1 MNPNTILGA
10 LTDTDFM
17 LVGMGGGKRALQSIP
32 VPPQMSDWSTLFTQA
47 VQAGLTSVWVMP
59 GSRFSREASR
69 SSLEQIDSV
78 WEVVATYS
86 QLDLA
91 RPLCASVW
99 RKLRAVRQGAVLSL
113 TFPEYGGWEWQV
125 PDATALLAT
134 VTYLEHAL
142 GIPVNCSPEQLALDL
157 LKSLTVET
165 DASQVSLTRPPTVDL
180 RSLPTSNGQ
189 TLPILESARPV
200 VWTRPLMIAEW
211 RLKYLHKYER
221 NTLDLES
228 STEVQL
234 GAGDPLYSA
243 NGRAYDGKMP
253 GIWRVKAET
262 AGSIFDGKRLPSCI
276 HGEWMSTPEVKCCTD
291 IAYQVHV
298 TEGYYWPESH
308 RTLERWATTL
318 QKALQR
324 FKLVN
329 TTYRHA
335 PARSNASHTI
345 QAIAQLGIEKL
356 ADFAPLAGK
365 QEKTPGGLYR
375 PDWWAQIVGQ
385 SRASVFAHLV
395 TLVGR
400 GSMPVL
406 VDRHT
411 LWFVSNDPNPL
422 TAVPGLAPEK
432 PGGYKAAYEA
442 PLTLSSE
449 IKEAFRT
456 SNNATQLAL
465 MLDALAKEKV
475 A

>member
-1 MNPNTILGA
+1 MNPNTILGV
-10 LTDTDFM
+10 LTDTHFI
-17 LVGMGGGKRALQSIP
+17 LIGTSGGKRAPQSIP
-32 VPPQMSDWSTLFTQA
+32 LPPQVSDRSTLFRHA
-47 VQAGLTSVWVMP
+47 VQAGLTSLWVMP
-59 GSRFSREASR
+59 GTRFSREVSR
-69 SSLEQIDSV
+69 FFIEQTDNV
-78 WEVVATYS
+78 WEVVATPG
-86 QLDLA
+86 QLDPA
-91 RPLCASVW
+91 CPLCASVW
-99 RKLRAVRQGAVLSL
+99 RKLPSGRQGPILSL
-113 TFPEYGGWEWQV
+113 TFPEYGGWGWQL
-125 PDATALLAT
+125 PDAMTLFAT

-142 GIPVNCSPEQLALDL
+142 GVPVSCSPEQLALDV
-157 LKSLTVET
+157 LKDLTVTT
-165 DASQVSLTRPPTVDL
+165 DASWVRPPTVDL
-180 RSLPTSNGQ
+180 RTLPTGDGQ
-189 TLPILESARPV
+189 IVPIQESARPV
-200 VWTRPLMIAEW
+200 VWMRPLTIAEW
-211 RLKYLHKYER
+211 RMKYLHKYEH
-221 NTLDLES
+221 NTLDLEACK
-228 STEVQL
+228 EVLL

-243 NGRAYDGKMP
+243 NGRAYDGKLP

-276 HGEWMSTPEVKCCTD
+276 HGEWMSTPEVKCCAA
-291 IAYQVHV
+291 IAYQVQV

-324 FKLVN
+324 FKQLN
-329 TTYRHA
+329 NTYRHA

-356 ADFAPLAGK
+356 ADFAPLADK
-365 QEKTPGGLYR
+365 QEKTPSGLYR
-375 PDWWAQIVGQ
+375 PDWWAQITGQ

-400 GSMPVL
+400 GSMPIL

-465 MLDALAKEKV
+465 MLDALAKEKI

>member
-1 MNPNTILGA
+1 MNPNTIQGA
-10 LTDTDFM
+10 LTDTDFT
-17 LVGMGGGKRALQSIP
+17 LVGTVGGKRALQSIL

-69 SSLEQIDSV
+69 SSLEQVDSV
-78 WEVVATYS
+78 WEVAATYS
-86 QLDLA
+86 QLDPA

-99 RKLRAVRQGAVLSL
+99 RKLRSGRQGPVLSL
-113 TFPEYGGWEWQV
+113 TFPEYGGWEWQL
-125 PDATALLAT
+125 PDPTALLAT

-142 GIPVNCSPEQLALDL
+142 GIPVNCSPEQLAVDL
-157 LKSLTVET
+157 LKGLTVET
-165 DASQVSLTRPPTVDL
+165 DGSWTRPPTVDL
-180 RSLPTSNGQ
+180 RTLPTSDGQ

-200 VWTRPLMIAEW
+200 VWTRPLTIAEW

-228 STEVQL
+228 CTEVQL

-276 HGEWMSTPEVKCCTD
+276 HGEWMSTPEVKCCAG
-291 IAYQVHV
+291 IAYQVQV

-318 QKALQR
+318 RRALQR
-324 FKLVN
+324 FNLVN
-329 TTYRHA
+329 TTYRHV

-356 ADFAPLAGK
+356 AE
-365 QEKTPGGLYR
+365 EKTPGGLYR
-375 PDWWAQIVGQ
+375 PDWWAQITGQ

-411 LWFVSNDPNPL
+411 LWFASHDPNPL
-422 TAVPGLAPEK
+422 TAVPGLAP
-432 PGGYKAAYEA
+432 
-442 PLTLSSE
+442 
-449 IKEAFRT
+449 
-456 SNNATQLAL
+456 
-465 MLDALAKEKV
+465 
-475 A
+475 

>member
-1 MNPNTILGA
+1 
-10 LTDTDFM
+10 M
-17 LVGMGGGKRALQSIP
+17 LVGTVGGKRALQSIP
-32 VPPQMSDWSTLFTQA
+32 VPPQMSDWSTLFTHA

-59 GSRFSREASR
+59 GSRFSREVSR
-69 SSLEQIDSV
+69 SSLEQVDSV
-78 WEVVATYS
+78 WEVAATYS
-86 QLDLA
+86 QLDPA

-99 RKLRAVRQGAVLSL
+99 RKLRSGRQGPVLSL
-113 TFPEYGGWEWQV
+113 TFPEYGGWEWQL

-134 VTYLEHAL
+134 VTYLEQAL

-157 LKSLTVET
+157 LKSLTAET

-180 RSLPTSNGQ
+180 STLPTSDGQ

-200 VWTRPLMIAEW
+200 VWTRPLAIAEW

-228 STEVQL
+228 CTEVQL
-234 GAGDPLYSA
+234 GAGDPLYSV

-298 TEGYYWPESH
+298 TEGYYWSESH

-318 QKALQR
+318 WKAYQR
-324 FKLVN
+324 FKF
-329 TTYRHA
+329 TSTAYRHA
-335 PARSNASHTI
+335 QARSNASRTI
-345 QAIAQLGIEKL
+345 QAITRLGIAKL
-356 ADFAPLAGK
+356 TDFAPLARKQFAPLARK
-365 QEKTPGGLYR
+365 QEEAPGGLYR

-395 TLVGR
+395 TLVR
-400 GSMPVL
+400 QGSMPVL
-406 VDRHT
+406 VDRQA

-422 TAVPGLAPEK
+422 TAVPGLLAPEK
-432 PGGYKAAYEA
+432 PGGYKAAYET
-442 PLTLSSE
+442 PLALSGE
-449 IKEAFRT
+449 IKEAFRST
-456 SNNATQLAL
+456 NNASQLAI
-465 MLDALAKEKV
+465 MLDSLATEKV
-475 A
+475 V